1 MKRLRPVY
9 NIMPIHYYD
18 SEAADA
24 NVIRT
29 EYVVTKHERP
39 AGFVFDTKDDATAKC
54 KELETED
61 MMRL

>member
-1 MKRLRPVY
+1 
-9 NIMPIHYYD
+9 MPIHYYD